1 MRLERVFIAVAIAC
15 TLDPNINTSEYPFA
29 VKRPRNNSRD
39 SSYCLSESASRTSI
53 CLLPSTLMNAH
64 SFEPPYLTYFSSPP
78 KPLYSI
84 LENFLPPWPADI
96 PHMQLCSIF
105 SLHVS
110 LPSSCRNWNLAS
122 ILFVSALFCESA
134 EYTRVPR
141 HAVFGSHLC
150 PVVLWPHIFS
160 FKNRSQAD
168 YQFYLLTSVWLLL
181 VRQEAVLTGFLL
193 CARGFSASVHV
204 IIVFVVLSDPLRE
217 MIDILILKIRNG
229 VQRS

>member
-1 MRLERVFIAVAIAC
+1 MLI
-15 TLDPNINTSEYPFA
+15 P
-29 VKRPRNNSRD
+29 
-39 SSYCLSESASRTSI
+39 LS
-53 CLLPSTLMNAH
+53 LLIWPISPVPLNLSTLFLRIFCLRDQQTSLTCSYVL
-64 SFEPPYLTYFSSPP
+64 SF
-78 KPLYSI
+78 LYMWVFHRLAVTEI
-84 LENFLPPWPADI
+84 WPQFFL
-96 PHMQLCSIF
+96 
-105 SLHVS
+105 S
-110 LPSSCRNWNLAS
+110 LPSSVRVLS
-122 ILFVSALFCESA
+122 TPV
-134 EYTRVPR
+134 YTR

-160 FKNRSQAD
+160 FKNRSQAH

-204 IIVFVVLSDPLRE
+204 ITVFVVLSDPLRE